1 MRQRGRKSAASLE
14 VVASNVSAIER
25 PPVPD
30 DLSDEQAAVWQ
41 KITNR
46 MPADWFPAETWP
58 LLAMYCR
65 HVVAA
70 RRVAQLIEQE
80 ETSEGVDIEALD
92 RLYKMQEREGRAMS
106 SLATRMRLT
115 QQATYDKSRK
125 KPMQVRKPWEG

>member
-14 VVASNVSAIER
+14 VVASNVSATER

-80 ETSEGVDIEALD
+80 EASESVDIEALD

-125 KPMQVRKPWEG
+125 KPAQVRRPWEG

>member
-14 VVASNVSAIER
+14 VVSSNVAPIER
-25 PPVPD
+25 PPAPD
-30 DLSDEQAAVWQ
+30 DLTDEQAEVWQ

-65 HVVAA
+65 HDVAA
-70 RRVAQLIEQE
+70 RRLAQLIWHPE
-80 ETSEGVDIEALD
+80 ESPDLEVEILA
-92 RLYKMQEREGRAMS
+92 RFKKMQQRESRGMS
-106 SLATRMRLT
+106 SLSTRMRLT
-115 QQATYDKSRK
+115 QQTTYDKSRK